1 MKKVEIKEIVENK
14 EPKFVK
20 TELVKAERDG
30 VPFLWERIK
39 SHDSVHV
46 LIDNMEAGEII
57 VVEQVRVPV
66 LCNDASQDGRVTEA
80 CAGLVDKD
88 KGIAE
93 IAREEIL
100 EECGFD
106 VPLDGIKFLK
116 TLKSSVGTAGTESHA
131 FIAEVTN
138 DMKVSDGG
146 GLAEE
151 DINVVRIK
159 YEDIND
165 YFFNSDIH
173 TDAITMFLI
182 TFWMLYHTSMD

>member
-1 MKKVEIKEIVENK
+1 MKTVVIKDIVENK
-14 EPKFVK
+14 SPKFVK

-30 VPFLWERIK
+30 EPFVWERIK

-46 LIDNMEAGEII
+46 LIDNMESGEII

-66 LCNDASQDGRVTEA
+66 LCNDDSQGGRVTEA
-80 CAGLVDKD
+80 CAGLVDKNKD
-88 KGIAE
+88 IKQIVK
-93 IAREEIL
+93 EEIL

-106 VPLDGIKFLK
+106 VPMDNIKFLK
-116 TLKSSVGTAGTESHA
+116 TLKSSVGTAGTESHT

-138 DMKVSDGG
+138 DMQVSEGG

-151 DINVVRIK
+151 DINVVHIR

-173 TDAITMFLI
+173 TDAITMFLV